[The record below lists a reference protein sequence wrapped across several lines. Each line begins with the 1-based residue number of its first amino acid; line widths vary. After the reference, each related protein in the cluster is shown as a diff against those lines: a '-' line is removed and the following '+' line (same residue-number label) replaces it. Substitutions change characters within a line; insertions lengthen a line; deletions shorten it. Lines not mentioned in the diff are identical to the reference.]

1 MLMLLI
7 FTPGLWGP
15 DESRGDKLESFTA
28 DESLILVANQ
38 CMWKRVFSIPVMA
51 LTRQVQ
57 RVIDR

>member
-7 FTPGLWGP
+7 FAPGLWGP

-51 LTRQVQ
+51 LTR
-57 RVIDR
+57 